1 MGKSKKEKRALE
13 EEDNDQ
19 CEAKKLKVEEQ
30 PEESEA
36 AVTSGYG
43 LVNLSYSDKMRY
55 ISVIAK
61 PMASKKLAKKLFKL
75 IKKASKKKTY
85 LRSGL
90 KDVQTRIRKG
100 ENGLVVFAGD
110 VTPIDVMSHL
120 PICCEERELPYVYVP
135 LRYDISTAMGVKRPC
150 LMVLI
155 RDHEDYTEL
164 YKECENEMKSL
175 PIPN

>member
-1 MGKSKKEKRALE
+1 A
-13 EEDNDQ
+13 EDDDTPA
-19 CEAKKLKVEEQ
+19 AKKIKRESGENEEV
-30 PEESEA
+30 
-36 AVTSGYG
+36 AVPSSGHD
-43 LVNLSYSDKMRY
+43 LVSLPYSDKLKY
-55 ISVIAK
+55 VSVIAK

-75 IKKASKKKTY
+75 IRKAAKRKTF

-100 ENGLVVFAGD
+100 ETGLVVFAGD

-120 PICCEERELPYVYVP
+120 PVVCEERGLPYVYVP

-155 RDHEDYTEL
+155 RLHDDYIDL
-164 YKECENEMKSL
+164 YNECEAEMKEL
-175 PIPN
+175 PIPI